1 MGTVVDMTRA
11 LLVLAA
17 FVVATTAVSDR
28 HRLLMAGGP
37 HSAGENGVIDNKA
50 PAPPKKDEA
59 ESDGKTAAEEDVVP
73 GAAAKAEKE
82 DSEQPSA
89 PEDATT
95 SADGKSAK
103 PAEDKA
109 PQAFVYEFR
118 PGKTGTL
125 QYVMEKPGHDRSVFP
140 YKPAGYHPL
149 GSAPPEGTATKDS
162 PAVALRR
169 DHAYHVDTT
178 FGHTLNDVFNQG
190 DNGMD
195 FEMDNDG
202 NTPSTFTMDKASI
215 KQLSGYA
222 PLIQQTQAQKAEDG
236 TLRVSPYGAFTPGG
250 QVMAMGPNGA
260 SLVPASNP
268 FGAAGKGNI
277 HNTVTSYMG
286 SQVVNNDRELLTP
299 EGRMVGGVPDDMLNL
314 TDPQTGS
321 EPKLTAVPDPD
332 KFTCVKINN
341 GTFMCHRKT
350 HGNVAIQSGKV
361 ASVSSPSPEPGK
373 PQQVIV
379 ENSDGRTMTHQ
390 VFNPEVQK
398 HVIEE
403 TYTNHVW
410 KPHSVEVK
418 VPVAEPHRVDVP
430 VEVPVAKPVPTPVPY
445 GVPTAVPTPVP
456 YGVPTPVPTN
466 PFLSP
471 TAYGPIPLFLEESAA
486 DDSTNKKN
494 DAAASPPSDAK
505 QVNMGMYGFGQP
517 SWFGAPMYQPGYVA
531 ASAPYGMPSVKD
543 MQKAMDAQSEAA
555 KKAMAAQ
562 MQFAHPFNGFAAA
575 SFSPY
580 PSNFNTY
587 SPFGPAMAHGL
598 RRHRLT
604 PPAGFDASMV
614 GTPMPTFMGNGPS
627 PSMYRGMYQ
636 AVSPNSPMPTGYG
649 YNALAAAQYD
659 PLNALS
665 NMKNVFGPL
674 SWETEAKKAD
684 APAEAKKADAP
695 AEAKKAEAKKADAPA
710 DKK

>member
-1 MGTVVDMTRA
+1 M
-11 LLVLAA
+11 
-17 FVVATTAVSDR
+17 
-28 HRLLMAGGP
+28 
-37 HSAGENGVIDNKA
+37 
-50 PAPPKKDEA
+50 
-59 ESDGKTAAEEDVVP
+59 
-73 GAAAKAEKE
+73 
-82 DSEQPSA
+82 
-89 PEDATT
+89 
-95 SADGKSAK
+95 
-103 PAEDKA
+103 
-109 PQAFVYEFR
+109 
-118 PGKTGTL
+118 
-125 QYVMEKPGHDRSVFP
+125 
-140 YKPAGYHPL
+140 
-149 GSAPPEGTATKDS
+149 
-162 PAVALRR
+162 
-169 DHAYHVDTT
+169 
-178 FGHTLNDVFNQG
+178 
-190 DNGMD
+190 
-195 FEMDNDG
+195 
-202 NTPSTFTMDKASI
+202 
-215 KQLSGYA
+215 
-222 PLIQQTQAQKAEDG
+222 
-236 TLRVSPYGAFTPGG
+236 
-250 QVMAMGPNGA
+250 
-260 SLVPASNP
+260 VPASNP

-314 TDPQTGS
+314 TDPQTS
-321 EPKLTAVPDPD
+321 EEPKLTAVPDPD

-361 ASVSSPSPEPGK
+361 VGVSAPSPQPGK

-418 VPVAEPHRVDVP
+418 
-430 VEVPVAKPVPTPVPY
+430 VPVAKPVPTPVPY

-486 DDSTNKKN
+486 DDSKKN
-494 DAAASPPSDAK
+494 SKKDDAAASPPSDAK

-517 SWFGAPMYQPGYVA
+517 FGYGAPMYGYGAPMYQPGYGA
-531 ASAPYGMPSVKD
+531 ASSPYGMPSVKD

-555 KKAMAAQ
+555 KKAMKVQ
-562 MQFAHPFNGFAAA
+562 MQFGHPFNGLAAA
-575 SFSPY
+575 SFTPY
-580 PSNFNTY
+580 ASNFNTY
-587 SPFGPAMAHGL
+587 SPFGPAMTHGL

-614 GTPMPTFMGNGPS
+614 GTPMPAFMGTGPS

-636 AVSPNSPMPTGYG
+636 SVSPNAPMPTGYG

-684 APAEAKKADAP
+684 APADAKEADAPADAKKADAP
-695 AEAKKAEAKKADAPA
+695 ADAKKADAPA